1 MTLKCRHNLKHQA
14 TSCPGRGLVPRTA
27 SAVLEA
33 LATSEFTESSVTVSY
48 LEIYNEE
55 LSDLLACSDRHQKL
69 DLKDVGGGRGVC
81 CQGLSEVEVQSM
93 EDILEVVR
101 RAQEKRRVAETR
113 VNARSSRSHSIF
125 TMKVKCQRAV
135 AGGELEN
142 QGKLHLVD
150 LAGSE
155 CAKKGG
161 LIYAEDVSA
170 AARMLAG
177 QEEERERRS
186 INQSLLTLGR
196 VITALREGS
205 GRVPY
210 RDSKLNLG
218 SAIDHA
224 SGALSVD
231 ASSSGA
237 VKALYRRGLARR
249 RLAEHQNEQ
258 QNLQLAQDVVDW
270 MIRMVDLVEDFEK
283 ALQLDPSNSEVRQ
296 QLQQLR
302 DQLRQERQ
310 QTRQAQRQTAGF
322 RNIFA
327 GPALYDTEKPK
338 PILREMKGKEL
349 RDGMGYLSMMFEK
362 EVLVST
368 ESLHFDYDDPVLQ
381 GVDLE
386 LRAGRCM
393 GLVGLNASGKTTLAR
408 LLRGQLRPKA
418 GTIRFLGE
426 TTEARS
432 GMKTMVLGGAVTIFV
447 ALLAVMMP
455 RFPKWRTVGHLPM
468 IALGVAVALLVAL
481 WMWFSSGS
489 SKPQVLVLHLS
500 SETSDKDVLK
510 GSRSIESVVGDEL
523 PKWMSTEQRRRQ
535 VIKML
540 QAGGFQMYNQETGE
554 PIGNPM
560 EYIRDGL
567 RFGKLSGG
575 QQHLIYILRL
585 LPLQYFAKCLSHL
598 AMPGPGAVLLA
609 LDEVLG
615 GLDSIRQPR
624 VLRML
629 KQLLERNV
637 GMLYISTELHQLHV
651 MADDLAFLHDG
662 IICELGP
669 AAEVLQAPRHGATK
683 DYVAQ
688 WRQLPG
694 GHTLGGKLAE
704 SYAKLEKDEGI
715 ANGWSETRL
724 LQDALGGRCKTV
736 IIATISPALAS
747 VEETISALSYAE
759 QAAGIRNRPVAS
771 SLLRTAT
778 VSAQQRS
785 VTSHGGHADVSSNS
799 GLGASEWAELEMKV
813 TYLSQELEEAQV
825 ALGRKYQEAQEEAE
839 RAHRAEVRLD
849 QTISELRKVQLS
861 CEEQTFAKQ
870 RFASLAAGR
879 HEAVMSLQNSLAT
892 MDRHRVSL
900 EKHLQSAKDQHRTSQ
915 SRASEFC
922 QQLQQQLPEKVQPL
936 EKSLVEE
943 KISQMTSIQ
952 SATLG
957 ELQQDQGQQ
966 CENLTAL
973 SSKLQTHRGVRNEA
987 VGQVCT
993 EAKAEILENLSQ
1005 TTATLQSIEAALSSA
1020 QRVSTNA
1027 SSSAAQRADG
1037 AAAAFAA
1044 AAQRLRQ
1051 RVASQRQ
1058 RLDETG
1064 QRSRAALRAA
1074 EEAVVELTE
1083 ISEESLKEALEVVD
1097 ELEQMQMEVL
1107 KEMKEEANQGAGNV
1121 EAAASS
1127 GAQAVEL
1134 ERQHSVQSVEHAQK
1148 RWDSVTEALLEHAK
1162 EEEVLLQEAQQA
1174 SQQIQQASG
1183 QRVASCSEKTQES
1196 QGAAVGAVQALRQ
1209 GAVKA
1214 LQEQCEEMQDFVEGN
1229 KASILDQEIPA
1240 RPDSLIPEL
1249 NLPPIPSEEQLRSE
1263 FQTSRQPLSSGLI
1276 QSVTAALRNSK
1287 QVLSPVQ
1294 VSNIQEAM
1302 QLLDLPLE
1310 DKPTWGSSATRGLFL
1325 VFEGLDRS
1333 GKSTQSK
1340 KLEEYLSKAGRPV
1353 KWMCFPNRK
1362 TPIGTAIDLY
1372 LRRQLELP
1380 DEAVHRLF
1388 SANRWEM
1395 AKAIVEDLR
1404 AGTTIICDR
1413 YAFSGVAYSAA
1424 KGLGFSWCQAPDR
1437 GLPCPDG
1444 IFFLHIDEKVGA
1456 ARSNFGDERYE
1467 NADMQ
1472 ARVRA
1477 QFKDPRLRA
1486 NVNWKDVNGAR
1497 DMEVIH
1503 AEIRSAVE
1511 AIRQEDQEN
1520 RQRAI
1525 PRLWVK

>member
-210 RDSKLNLG
+210 RDSKL
-218 SAIDHA
+218 
-224 SGALSVD
+224 
-231 ASSSGA
+231 
-237 VKALYRRGLARR
+237 
-249 RLAEHQNEQ
+249 
-258 QNLQLAQDVVDW
+258 
-270 MIRMVDLVEDFEK
+270 
-283 ALQLDPSNSEVRQ
+283 
-296 QLQQLR
+296 
-302 DQLRQERQ
+302 
-310 QTRQAQRQTAGF
+310 
-322 RNIFA
+322 
-327 GPALYDTEKPK
+327 
-338 PILREMKGKEL
+338 
-349 RDGMGYLSMMFEK
+349 
-362 EVLVST
+362 
-368 ESLHFDYDDPVLQ
+368 
-381 GVDLE
+381 
-386 LRAGRCM
+386 
-393 GLVGLNASGKTTLAR
+393 
-408 LLRGQLRPKA
+408 
-418 GTIRFLGE
+418 
-426 TTEARS
+426 
-432 GMKTMVLGGAVTIFV
+432 
-447 ALLAVMMP
+447 
-455 RFPKWRTVGHLPM
+455 
-468 IALGVAVALLVAL
+468 
-481 WMWFSSGS
+481 
-489 SKPQVLVLHLS
+489 
-500 SETSDKDVLK
+500 
-510 GSRSIESVVGDEL
+510 
-523 PKWMSTEQRRRQ
+523 
-535 VIKML
+535 
-540 QAGGFQMYNQETGE
+540 
-554 PIGNPM
+554 
-560 EYIRDGL
+560 
-567 RFGKLSGG
+567 
-575 QQHLIYILRL
+575 
-585 LPLQYFAKCLSHL
+585 
-598 AMPGPGAVLLA
+598 
-609 LDEVLG
+609 
-615 GLDSIRQPR
+615 
-624 VLRML
+624 
-629 KQLLERNV
+629 
-637 GMLYISTELHQLHV
+637 
-651 MADDLAFLHDG
+651 
-662 IICELGP
+662 
-669 AAEVLQAPRHGATK
+669 
-683 DYVAQ
+683 
-688 WRQLPG
+688 
-694 GHTLGGKLAE
+694 
-704 SYAKLEKDEGI
+704 
-715 ANGWSETRL
+715 TRL

>member
-1 MTLKCRHNLKHQA
+1 MYEEACLERGTACRRQARSRPATPTGASGPEIPTANVRVVCRIRPMNDKEKKAGATPAATASTERKEVAVVRILAGGTRQVRSTFHFDDVLTSFSTQEDVFRATLQPLVGQVLAGYETTAFAYGQTGTGKTYTMEGQLD
-14 TSCPGRGLVPRTA
+14 SVEGRGLVPRTA

-81 CQGLSEVEVQSM
+81 CQGLSEVEVHSM

-161 LIYAEDVSA
+161 LIYSEDVSA

-210 RDSKLNLG
+210 RDSKL
-218 SAIDHA
+218 
-224 SGALSVD
+224 
-231 ASSSGA
+231 
-237 VKALYRRGLARR
+237 
-249 RLAEHQNEQ
+249 
-258 QNLQLAQDVVDW
+258 
-270 MIRMVDLVEDFEK
+270 
-283 ALQLDPSNSEVRQ
+283 
-296 QLQQLR
+296 
-302 DQLRQERQ
+302 
-310 QTRQAQRQTAGF
+310 
-322 RNIFA
+322 
-327 GPALYDTEKPK
+327 
-338 PILREMKGKEL
+338 
-349 RDGMGYLSMMFEK
+349 
-362 EVLVST
+362 
-368 ESLHFDYDDPVLQ
+368 
-381 GVDLE
+381 
-386 LRAGRCM
+386 
-393 GLVGLNASGKTTLAR
+393 
-408 LLRGQLRPKA
+408 
-418 GTIRFLGE
+418 
-426 TTEARS
+426 
-432 GMKTMVLGGAVTIFV
+432 
-447 ALLAVMMP
+447 
-455 RFPKWRTVGHLPM
+455 
-468 IALGVAVALLVAL
+468 
-481 WMWFSSGS
+481 
-489 SKPQVLVLHLS
+489 
-500 SETSDKDVLK
+500 
-510 GSRSIESVVGDEL
+510 
-523 PKWMSTEQRRRQ
+523 
-535 VIKML
+535 
-540 QAGGFQMYNQETGE
+540 
-554 PIGNPM
+554 
-560 EYIRDGL
+560 
-567 RFGKLSGG
+567 
-575 QQHLIYILRL
+575 
-585 LPLQYFAKCLSHL
+585 
-598 AMPGPGAVLLA
+598 
-609 LDEVLG
+609 
-615 GLDSIRQPR
+615 
-624 VLRML
+624 
-629 KQLLERNV
+629 
-637 GMLYISTELHQLHV
+637 
-651 MADDLAFLHDG
+651 
-662 IICELGP
+662 
-669 AAEVLQAPRHGATK
+669 
-683 DYVAQ
+683 
-688 WRQLPG
+688 
-694 GHTLGGKLAE
+694 
-704 SYAKLEKDEGI
+704 
-715 ANGWSETRL
+715 TRL

-785 VTSHGGHADVSSNS
+785 VTSHGHADVSSNS

-936 EKSLVEE
+936 ENPRVVEE

-973 SSKLQTHRGVRNEA
+973 TSKLQTHRGVRNET
-987 VGQVCT
+987 VGQACA
-993 EAKAEILENLSQ
+993 EAKTEILENLSQ
-1005 TTATLQSIEAALSSA
+1005 TTATLQSIEAALCSA
-1020 QRVSTNA
+1020 QRVSTA
-1027 SSSAAQRADG
+1027 TSSSAAQRADG

-1083 ISEESLKEALEVVD
+1083 VSEESLKEALEVVD
-1097 ELEQMQMEVL
+1097 QLEQMQMEVL

-1121 EAAASS
+1121 EAAAAS
-1127 GAQAVEL
+1127 GTEAVEL
-1134 ERQHSVQSVEHAQK
+1134 ERQHAAQSAEHAQQ

-1174 SQQIQQASG
+1174 SQQIQQASA
-1183 QRVASCSEKTQES
+1183 QRIATCAEKTQET
-1196 QGAAVGAVQALRQ
+1196 QGDAVGAVQALRQ

-1229 KASILDQEIPA
+1229 KASILDQDIPL
-1240 RPDSLIPEL
+1240 RPDSLVPEL
-1249 NLPPIPSEEQLRSE
+1249 KLPPIPSEEQLLSE
-1263 FQTSRQPLSSGLI
+1263 FQTSRQPMSSGLI

-1294 VSNIQEAM
+1294 VSNIQEALK
-1302 QLLDLPLE
+1302 LLDLPLE
-1310 DKPTWGSSATRGLFL
+1310 DKPTWGSSATRGLFF

-1395 AKAIVEDLR
+1395 AKSIVEDLR

-1424 KGLGFSWCQAPDR
+1424 KGLDFSWCQAPDR

-1467 NADMQ
+1467 NAEMQ
-1472 ARVRA
+1472 AKVRA

-1486 NVNWKDVNGAR
+1486 NVHWKDVSGAR

-1520 RQRAI
+1520 RQRVI
-1525 PRLWVK
+1525 SRLWV